1 MEKTF
6 IVQLGCGVDQHGHEN
21 DCTNAAIKAI
31 KNAISNNCLV
41 GLFDICGL
49 NEPKDLVR
57 MKVHIKIG
65 VPYPEKVNEK
75 KILKAVPFGEKSLEV
90 VNGGLLAKGVMVQE
104 LGDDSD
110 QMIMANAAVSVLID
124 MP

>member
-1 MEKTF
+1 MENTF

-41 GLFDICGL
+41 GLFNICGL
-49 NEPKDLVR
+49 SEPKDLIR
-57 MKVHIKIG
+57 MKVHVKIG

-75 KILKAVPFGEKSLEV
+75 KILKAVPFGEKSLEI

-104 LGDDSD
+104 LGDTSD
-110 QMIMANAAVSVLID
+110 QMIMANAAVSVIID